1 MSNSKVLEPFYL
13 ECTIEAGV
21 DEAGRGPLF
30 GRLYIGTAILP
41 QDKSFNHSLM
51 RDSKKLSE
59 RKRLIAY
66 DYIREYAIDYATYFV
81 EPSDIDADNI
91 YTSTL
96 NGMHKVLDKLLV
108 QPEHILVDGSS
119 FIPYHRK
126 LDGKQ
131 IRHLC
136 ITGGDDKYTPIAAAS
151 ILAKVERDQYIQ
163 KLCEQQ
169 PILDE
174 YYHLSSN
181 KGYGTAQH
189 MEGIKKYGIVSQHRK
204 SFGICKQFAYKM
216 A

>member
-13 ECTIEAGV
+13 ENTVEAGV

-41 QDKSFNHSLM
+41 QDKSFNHRLM

-81 EPSDIDADNI
+81 EPSDIDVDNI

-108 QPEHILVDGSS
+108 KPEHLLVDGSS
-119 FIPYHRK
+119 FIPYQ
-126 LDGKQ
+126 LDKKQ
-131 IRHLC
+131 IGHLC

-151 ILAKVERDQYIQ
+151 ILAKVERDQYIYR
-163 KLCEQQ
+163 LCEQQ

-189 MEGIKKYGIVSQHRK
+189 MEGIRKYGIRPQHRK

-216 A
+216 E